1 LAIAGTDGAKALMDK
16 AGRDK
21 DRGVTG
27 LGPDFIK
34 AAGMRFPDR
43 EPKVRML
50 SLDGFSEPC
59 WS

>member
-50 SLDGFSEPC
+50 S
-59 WS
+59 